1 MSLQL
6 ITQPAVEPVS
16 VVDMMGQLGMSA
28 PTDDALDSQLE
39 AQIRGL
45 TMAARRQ
52 CENFTRRAFITQRW
66 KYTLDHFPYS
76 DGRYDLPRAYDIP
89 LPLPNFQGLDAF
101 TYIDPGATVQD
112 MLAADSWGFQVVSG
126 GDTLPA
132 KIRPPYWRAWPIT
145 LWEAADAVSF
155 TYTCGYGTSV
165 TASMSA
171 NSAILT
177 GPVFTRASVGQS
189 VSVPGALAGTPAAT
203 LNTSILS
210 IDSNG
215 QATLAAP
222 ATVAVP
228 IDDNNVW
235 VGEPVPE
242 DIVLAIKLLAQF
254 LFQNGADVDL
264 PIPRVI
270 QLLLSPYVNEG
281 S

>member
-1 MSLQL
+1 
-6 ITQPAVEPVS
+6 
-16 VVDMMGQLGMSA
+16 
-28 PTDDALDSQLE
+28 
-39 AQIRGL
+39 
-45 TMAARRQ
+45 
-52 CENFTRRAFITQRW
+52 
-66 KYTLDHFPYS
+66 
-76 DGRYDLPRAYDIP
+76 
-89 LPLPNFQGLDAF
+89 
-101 TYIDPGATVQD
+101 
-112 MLAADSWGFQVVSG
+112 
-126 GDTLPA
+126 
-132 KIRPPYWRAWPIT
+132 
-145 LWEAADAVSF
+145 
-155 TYTCGYGTSV
+155 
-165 TASMSA
+165 MSA

>member
-112 MLAADSWGFQVVSG
+112 MLAADSWGFQV
-126 GDTLPA
+126 
-132 KIRPPYWRAWPIT
+132 
-145 LWEAADAVSF
+145 
-155 TYTCGYGTSV
+155 
-165 TASMSA
+165 
-171 NSAILT
+171 
-177 GPVFTRASVGQS
+177 GQS
-189 VSVPGALAGTPAAT
+189 PCGRQPTRSVSPIPAAT
-203 LNTSILS
+203 ARPSR
-210 IDSNG
+210 
-215 QATLAAP
+215 
-222 ATVAVP
+222 
-228 IDDNNVW
+228 
-235 VGEPVPE
+235 
-242 DIVLAIKLLAQF
+242 
-254 LFQNGADVDL
+254 
-264 PIPRVI
+264 PRCRPTPP
-270 QLLLSPYVNEG
+270 S
-281 S
+281 